1 MVRLARSSPADPGPH
16 LLAMLRL
23 ARSRR
28 VGPTTFHRLLAEHG
42 SPEAALAALPG
53 VAATAGVENYAPCT
67 EAAALAEWRAGRGAG
82 AVLLVPGR
90 PGWPRALH
98 GLEDAPPLLWALGD
112 TGLLARQAVALV
124 GARNASSLGLRMAAR
139 LAADLGAAGLVIVSG
154 LARGIDAAAHDAA
167 LPTGTIAV
175 LAGGIDV
182 IYPPENTALAR
193 QIADVGL
200 LLSEQPPGLQPQA
213 RHFPRRNRIVSG
225 LSRALVVVEG
235 AAKSGSLITAR
246 AAADQGREVMAVP
259 GHPTD
264 ARADGCNALI
274 REGAALVRGAR
285 DVLEALDSLPLS
297 PTERMASHS
306 SPAIHD
312 ISSPSSPAR
321 PAHGDLPRHRPAAP
335 RAVDAAGAT
344 RAAGAGERTS
354 SAAAGNGPPAAK
366 EAAAA
371 LAARLLSLLGP
382 SPVPEDQ
389 LIRDVGQSA
398 REVGAALV
406 ALEMEGTVLRH
417 PGAMVS
423 RSA

>member
-1 MVRLARSSPADPGPH
+1 MVRLARGLPPDPGPE
-16 LLAMLRL
+16 LLALLRL

-42 SPEAALAALPG
+42 DAPSALAALPD
-53 VAATAGVENYAPCT
+53 VAAAAGVEGYTPCP
-67 EAAALAEWRAGRGAG
+67 EERALGEWRAGRGAG

-90 PGWPRALH
+90 PGWPALLE

-112 TGLLARQAVALV
+112 AGLLARPAIALV

-139 LAADLGAAGLVIVSG
+139 LAADLGKAGLVIVSG

-182 IYPPENTALAR
+182 TYPPENAALSR
-193 QIADVGL
+193 QIAEHGL

-235 AAKSGSLITAR
+235 AARSGSLITAR
-246 AAADQGREVMAVP
+246 AAAEQGREVMAVP

-274 REGAALVRGAR
+274 REGAALVRGAA
-285 DVLEALDSLPLS
+285 DVLEALSSLPFAMS
-297 PTERMASHS
+297 P
-306 SPAIHD
+306 
-312 ISSPSSPAR
+312 
-321 PAHGDLPRHRPAAP
+321 PRAGRRRLEDGPDPRRNAAQNTAVPAAQAP
-335 RAVDAAGAT
+335 M
-344 RAAGAGERTS
+344 
-354 SAAAGNGPPAAK
+354 PPAA
-366 EAAAA
+366 EPG
-371 LAARLLSLLGP
+371 LPARLLSLLGP

-389 LIRDVGQSA
+389 LIRDLGQSA
-398 REVGAALV
+398 RDVVAALV
-406 ALEMEGTVLRH
+406 TLEMEGAVLRH
-417 PGAMVS
+417 PGALVS
-423 RSA
+423 RIG